1 MGIVSPSKKTIA
13 VAVELLKKGELVAFP
28 TETVYGLGADASNP
42 EAVKKI
48 FAAKGRPVD
57 HPVIVHLARRDML
70 ETWAKDI
77 PALAHSLAEAFWPGP
92 MTLILKRSSH
102 VPDVITGSQDT
113 VGLRVPA
120 HLVALALLEAFGGG
134 IAAPSANRFGRIS
147 PTSAQHVNDELDAQ
161 VRLILDGGDCQV
173 GLESTIVDV
182 TSEKFR
188 ILRPGGVNLEDL
200 ADILGYV
207 PEVVT
212 KPTMR
217 VSGTLESHYAP
228 RTPAYLQTPDKLE
241 TPGVNSGVN
250 SGVLS
255 LKPQPK
261 GFDGVWLTL
270 PSDPKAYAYR
280 LYAVLREL
288 DDLGLESILIE
299 HVPDT
304 PEWLAVRDRLSR
316 ATIKS

>member
-13 VAVELLKKGELVAFP
+13 VAAELLKKGELVAFP

-70 ETWAKDI
+70 EAWAKDI

-102 VPDVITGSQDT
+102 VPDAVTGSQDT

-120 HLVALALLEAFGGG
+120 HSVALALLEAFGGG

-147 PTSAQHVNDELDAQ
+147 PTSAQHVNDELGAE
-161 VRLILDGGDCQV
+161 VKLILDGGDCQV
-173 GLESTIVDV
+173 GLESTIVDA
-182 TSEKFR
+182 TSETFR
-188 ILRPGGVNLEDL
+188 ILRPGRVNLEDL
-200 ADILGYV
+200 ARILGYV

-228 RTPAYLQTPDKLE
+228 RTPAYLVTLDTLE
-241 TPGVNSGVN
+241 TLGVNY
-250 SGVLS
+250 GVLS

-261 GFDGVWLTL
+261 GFGGVWLTL